1 MRAFHALALSSML
14 VLCGCLEIEQTVT
27 IRADGSGTQALK
39 MTVSERLV
47 QELRS
52 RQAAARLGGA
62 GDLSAVFQ
70 KEMVQAELQ
79 DAGLQL
85 TQHKVVSEVGKR
97 TVDLVAAFD
106 GLSGL
111 QQSPL
116 CGSAAEWEL
125 KPGPKAGLARL
136 TLYPQGKVAWQQA
149 RARAAKMETEQDAV
163 AAGFFRK
170 NRDKLKGLDV
180 AFRFELPGDAIAW
193 TKNMEK
199 ASDRVVVARMS
210 ADQIKTPVDL
220 VRRLAPRFEVIF
232 DARGAQ
238 LFE

>member
-1 MRAFHALALSSML
+1 
-14 VLCGCLEIEQTVT
+14 
-27 IRADGSGTQALK
+27 
-39 MTVSERLV
+39 
-47 QELRS
+47 
-52 RQAAARLGGA
+52 
-62 GDLSAVFQ
+62 
-70 KEMVQAELQ
+70 
-79 DAGLQL
+79 
-85 TQHKVVSEVGKR
+85 
-97 TVDLVAAFD
+97 
-106 GLSGL
+106 
-111 QQSPL
+111 
-116 CGSAAEWEL
+116 
-125 KPGPKAGLARL
+125 
-136 TLYPQGKVAWQQA
+136 
-149 RARAAKMETEQDAV
+149 METEQDAV

-199 ASDRVVVARMS
+199 PSDRVVVARMS